1 MMVGRAEVEFSGYG
15 CSRWPRRVCG
25 AGVQIGV
32 GEGGREVEN
41 LITCMPL
48 VRGEAEEHHCAA

>member
-1 MMVGRAEVEFSGYG
+1 MVGRAEVELCGCG
-15 CSRWPRRVCG
+15 CSMWLNRMCG

-48 VRGEAEEHHCAA
+48 VRGE